1 MKRIG
6 KILAT
11 GIACSMANDTI
22 GKEIR
27 KMEDEISS
35 KSYSIALSVV
45 PKEVMDFYLK
55 YPQYTN
61 TCGSVAFRYGTSTDK
76 YATLTDSIPA
86 VNGNRPY
93 IDLHV
98 SDYEWITNKKIEIK
112 ELEDKKLKL
121 INQIQ
126 STLLQLSTPKR
137 IKEQFPEAYEYLE
150 EESETC
156 TDIALPIEELQ
167 SLLAS
172 YK

>member
-6 KILAT
+6 KILAAE
-11 GIACSMANDTI
+11 IARSMANDTI
-22 GKEIR
+22 GKEII
-27 KMEDEISS
+27 KIEDEISD
-35 KSYSIALSVV
+35 KSYSIAISEV
-45 PKEVMDFYLK
+45 PHEVMNFYLK

-61 TCGSVAFRYGTSTDK
+61 TCGSVSFRYGTSTDK
-76 YATLTDSIPA
+76 YVSLSDSIPA

-93 IDLHV
+93 IDLPV
-98 SDYEWITNKKIEIK
+98 VDYEWITNKKLDIK
-112 ELEDKKLKL
+112 ELEDKKLKM

-126 STLLQLSTPKR
+126 STLLHLATPKR

-167 SLLAS
+167 SLLAT